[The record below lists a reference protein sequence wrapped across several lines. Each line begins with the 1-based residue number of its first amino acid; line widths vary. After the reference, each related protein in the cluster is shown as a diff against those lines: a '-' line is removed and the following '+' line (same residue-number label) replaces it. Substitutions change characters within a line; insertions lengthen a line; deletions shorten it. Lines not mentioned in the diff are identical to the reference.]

1 MRSLWRYGLVAAVC
15 AVVFRAWLDP
25 QHVASWLLLSVFCS

>member
-1 MRSLWRYGLVAAVC
+1 MRPWWRYGLAVAAC
-15 AVVFRAWLDP
+15 AAVFRAWLDP